1 MFFPTK
7 KHTQQID
14 PIVFNIIVGEAPLPT
29 KEDYDVLRQSIESHK
44 AIMKIIDYRI
54 ANSYK
59 LLGKE
64 NPSNEELQSIN
75 GAIRALTTLK
85 SIIK

>member
-1 MFFPTK
+1 MFFSPK
-7 KHTQQID
+7 KHIPQIE
-14 PIVFNIIVGEAPLPT
+14 PIVFNIVIGEAPQPT
-29 KEDYDVLRQSIESHK
+29 KEEYDVIRQYHEAHK

-64 NPSNEELQSIN
+64 NPSSEELQSIN

>member
-14 PIVFNIIVGEAPLPT
+14 PIVFNIIVGEAPQPT
-29 KEDYDVLRQSIESHK
+29 KEDYDVIRQSIESHK

-64 NPSNEELQSIN
+64 NPTSEELQSIN